1 MKPICRSSR
10 LLIFACAVVLCACH
24 TTRHTVS
31 EVGVAQNLE
40 STHHEQA
47 TTNRLDS
54 LISNLSAS
62 ADSICIELYGDSP
75 VSAPAQADSLA
86 PEQRAQVQPATAKP
100 APKAR
105 ITIHSPRINKEE
117 KQGSKCFS
125 QTNVADST
133 RSNSQSH
140 TSTNDSKEV
149 IGGAEPP
156 NLTAV
161 LIVLGL
167 GITLLLIGAV
177 FGYLWL
183 HKKHI
188 I

>member
-1 MKPICRSSR
+1 M
-10 LLIFACAVVLCACH
+10 LIGVVLLSACH

-31 EVGVAQNLE
+31 EVGVVQDQQ
-40 STHHEQA
+40 SSHQEQ
-47 TTNRLDS
+47 TTTQRLDS
-54 LISNLSAS
+54 LFSKLSVS
-62 ADSICIELYGDSP
+62 ADSITIDLYD
-75 VSAPAQADSLA
+75 SAPPALPQADSLA
-86 PEQRAQVQPATAKP
+86 ANPNAQAQPLTAKP
-100 APKAR
+100 QPKKR
-105 ITIHSPRINKEE
+105 ITIHAPRINKEE
-117 KQGSKCFS
+117 RHGSDVRQ

-133 RSNSQSH
+133 RSNTQSH
-140 TSTNDSKEV
+140 TSTDDSKEV

-161 LIVLGL
+161 FIVLGL
-167 GITLLLIGAV
+167 GITLLIIGAI

>member
-10 LLIFACAVVLCACH
+10 LLIFACAVILCACH

-31 EVGVAQNLE
+31 EVDVAQNLE
-40 STHHEQA
+40 SAHHEQA
-47 TTNRLDS
+47 ITNRLDS
-54 LISNLSAS
+54 LISKLSVS
-62 ADSICIELYGDSP
+62 ADSITIDLYD
-75 VSAPAQADSLA
+75 SAPQTLPQADSLGA
-86 PEQRAQVQPATAKP
+86 
-100 APKAR
+100 
-105 ITIHSPRINKEE
+105 KEE
-117 KQGSKCFS
+117 RHGSNVLS

-156 NLTAV
+156 DLTAV
-161 LIVLGL
+161 FIVLGL

>member
-1 MKPICRSSR
+1 MRTICRT
-10 LLIFACAVVLCACH
+10 LMLIGVVLLCACH

-31 EVGVAQNLE
+31 DTTVSQDTQ
-40 STHHEQA
+40 STHQEQ
-47 TTNRLDS
+47 TTTQRLDS
-54 LISNLSAS
+54 LISHLSAS
-62 ADSICIELYGDSP
+62 ADSITIELYGDAP
-75 VSAPAQADSLA
+75 AAPAQADSLA
-86 PEQRAQVQPATAKP
+86 PEQPKAKP
-100 APKAR
+100 TSPKSR
-105 ITIHSPRINKEE
+105 ITIHAPRINKEE
-117 KQGSKCFS
+117 RHGSNVLQ
-125 QTNVADST
+125 QTNMADST

-140 TSTNDSKEV
+140 TSTDDSKEV

-161 LIVLGL
+161 FIVLGL
-167 GITLLLIGAV
+167 GIVLLIIGAV

>member
-1 MKPICRSSR
+1 MKTICKNLRA
-10 LLIFACAVVLCACH
+10 LILMACVLLCACH

-31 EVGVAQNLE
+31 VVDAEQDTQ
-40 STHHEQA
+40 STHHEQ
-47 TTNRLDS
+47 TTTQRLDS
-54 LISNLSAS
+54 LISTLSAS
-62 ADSICIELYGDSP
+62 ADSITIELYGD
-75 VSAPAQADSLA
+75 APAPVADSLNTVA
-86 PEQRAQVQPATAKP
+86 PSDQASSVTAKP
-100 APKAR
+100 QPKKR
-105 ITIHSPRINKEE
+105 ITIHAPRINKEE
-117 KQGSKCFS
+117 RHGSDVRQ

-140 TSTNDSKEV
+140 TSTDDSKEV

-161 LIVLGL
+161 FIVLGL
-167 GITLLLIGAV
+167 GITLLIIGAI

>member
-1 MKPICRSSR
+1 MRTICKNLRA
-10 LLIFACAVVLCACH
+10 LILMACVLLCACH

-31 EVGVAQNLE
+31 VVDAVQDTQ
-40 STHHEQA
+40 STHHEQ
-47 TTNRLDS
+47 TTTQRLDS
-54 LISNLSAS
+54 LISTLSAS
-62 ADSICIELYGDSP
+62 ADSITIELYGD
-75 VSAPAQADSLA
+75 APAPVADSLNPVA
-86 PEQRAQVQPATAKP
+86 PSDQASPVTAKP
-100 APKAR
+100 QPKKR
-105 ITIHSPRINKEE
+105 ITIHAPRINKEE
-117 KQGSKCFS
+117 RHGSDVRQ

-140 TSTNDSKEV
+140 TSTDDSKEV

-161 LIVLGL
+161 FIVLGL
-167 GITLLLIGAV
+167 GITLLIIGAI

>member
-1 MKPICRSSR
+1 MKTICRSFR
-10 LLIFACAVVLCACH
+10 LLILVGVVLLCACH

-31 EVGVAQNLE
+31 VVDVEQGTQ
-40 STHHEQA
+40 STHKEQ
-47 TTNRLDS
+47 TTTQRLDS
-54 LISNLSAS
+54 LISTLSAS
-62 ADSICIELYGDSP
+62 ADSITIDLYDNAPSP
-75 VSAPAQADSLA
+75 EADSLNSVA
-86 PEQRAQVQPATAKP
+86 PSDQASPVTAKP
-100 APKAR
+100 QPKKR
-105 ITIHSPRINKEE
+105 ITIHAPRINKEE
-117 KQGSKCFS
+117 RHGSDVRQ

-133 RSNSQSH
+133 RSNTQSH
-140 TSTNDSKEV
+140 TSTDDSKEV

-161 LIVLGL
+161 FIVLGL
-167 GITLLLIGAV
+167 GITLLIIGAI

>member
-1 MKPICRSSR
+1 M
-10 LLIFACAVVLCACH
+10 LIGVVLLSACH

-31 EVGVAQNLE
+31 EVGVVQDQQ
-40 STHHEQA
+40 SSHQEQ
-47 TTNRLDS
+47 TTSQRLDS
-54 LISNLSAS
+54 LFSKLSVS
-62 ADSICIELYGDSP
+62 ADSITIDLYD
-75 VSAPAQADSLA
+75 SAPPALPQADSLA
-86 PEQRAQVQPATAKP
+86 ANPNAQAQAVPAKP
-100 APKAR
+100 AR
-105 ITIHSPRINKEE
+105 NGLITIHQPRINKEE
-117 KQGSKCFS
+117 RSGSNVLQ

-133 RSNSQSH
+133 RSNSQTH

-161 LIVLGL
+161 FIVLGL
-167 GITLLLIGAV
+167 GITLLIIGAIL
-177 FGYLWL
+177 GYLWL

>member
-1 MKPICRSSR
+1 M
-10 LLIFACAVVLCACH
+10 LIGVVLLSACH

-31 EVGVAQNLE
+31 EVGVVQDQQ
-40 STHHEQA
+40 SSHQEQ
-47 TTNRLDS
+47 TTTQRLDS
-54 LISNLSAS
+54 LFSKLSVS
-62 ADSICIELYGDSP
+62 ADSITIDLYD
-75 VSAPAQADSLA
+75 SAPPALPQADSLA
-86 PEQRAQVQPATAKP
+86 ANPNAQAQPVTTKP
-100 APKAR
+100 ARKGR
-105 ITIHSPRINKEE
+105 ITIHQPRINKEE
-117 KQGSKCFS
+117 RSGSNVLQ

-133 RSNSQSH
+133 RSNSQTH

-156 NLTAV
+156 NLAAV
-161 LIVLGL
+161 FIVLGL
-167 GITLLLIGAV
+167 GIMLLLIGAV

>member
-1 MKPICRSSR
+1 MRSICRTMM
-10 LLIFACAVVLCACH
+10 LLGAVLLCACH
-24 TTRHTVS
+24 TTRHMVS
-31 EVGVAQNLE
+31 E
-40 STHHEQA
+40 STMRQDTQSSHQEQ
-47 TTNRLDS
+47 TTTQRLDS
-54 LISNLSAS
+54 LVSSLSAS
-62 ADSICIELYGDSP
+62 ADSITIELYDN
-75 VSAPAQADSLA
+75 APKPAADSLNA
-86 PEQRAQVQPATAKP
+86 GETEVQVSPVTAKP
-100 APKAR
+100 ALKSR

-117 KQGSKCFS
+117 KHGSDVRQ

-133 RSNSQSH
+133 RSNTQSH
-140 TSTNDSKEV
+140 TATDDSKEV

-161 LIVLGL
+161 FIVLGL
-167 GITLLLIGAV
+167 GITLLIIGAI

>member
-1 MKPICRSSR
+1 MRTICRIMM
-10 LLIFACAVVLCACH
+10 LVGVVLLSACH

-31 EVGVAQNLE
+31 EVGVKQD
-40 STHHEQA
+40 EQSSPQEQ
-47 TTNRLDS
+47 TTTQRLDS
-54 LISNLSAS
+54 LFSKLSVS
-62 ADSICIELYGDSP
+62 ADSITIDLYD
-75 VSAPAQADSLA
+75 SAPTASAQADSLVTS
-86 PEQRAQVQPATAKP
+86 PNAQAQPATAKP
-100 APKAR
+100 ARKGR
-105 ITIHSPRINKEE
+105 ITIHQPRINKEE
-117 KQGSKCFS
+117 RSGSNVLQ

-133 RSNSQSH
+133 RSNSQTH
-140 TSTNDSKEV
+140 TSTNDSKES

-161 LIVLGL
+161 FIVLGL
-167 GITLLLIGAV
+167 GIMLLLIGAV

>member
-47 TTNRLDS
+47 ITNRLDS
-54 LISNLSAS
+54 LISKLSVS
-62 ADSICIELYGDSP
+62 ADSITIDLYD
-75 VSAPAQADSLA
+75 SAPQTLPQADSLGA
-86 PEQRAQVQPATAKP
+86 EQSSQAQPVSAKP
-100 APKAR
+100 ARKGR
-105 ITIHSPRINKEE
+105 ITIHQPRIDKEE
-117 KQGSKCFS
+117 RHGSNVLS

-140 TSTNDSKEV
+140 TSTNNSKEV

-156 NLTAV
+156 DLTAV
-161 LIVLGL
+161 FIVLGL
-167 GITLLLIGAV
+167 GITLLLKGAV

>member
-1 MKPICRSSR
+1 MKTICKNLRA
-10 LLIFACAVVLCACH
+10 LILMACVLFCACH

-31 EVGVAQNLE
+31 VVDAEQDTQ
-40 STHHEQA
+40 STHHEQ
-47 TTNRLDS
+47 TTTQRLDS
-54 LISNLSAS
+54 LISTLSAS
-62 ADSICIELYGDSP
+62 ADSITIELYGD
-75 VSAPAQADSLA
+75 APAPVADSLNPVA
-86 PEQRAQVQPATAKP
+86 PSDQASPVTAKP
-100 APKAR
+100 QPKKR
-105 ITIHSPRINKEE
+105 ITIHAPRINKEE
-117 KQGSKCFS
+117 RHGSDVRQ

-133 RSNSQSH
+133 
-140 TSTNDSKEV
+140 V

-161 LIVLGL
+161 FIVLGL
-167 GITLLLIGAV
+167 GITLLIIGAI

>member
-1 MKPICRSSR
+1 MKTICRSFR
-10 LLIFACAVVLCACH
+10 LLILLGVVLLCACH

-31 EVGVAQNLE
+31 VVDVEQDTQ
-40 STHHEQA
+40 STHKEQ
-47 TTNRLDS
+47 TTTQRLDS
-54 LISNLSAS
+54 LISTLSAS
-62 ADSICIELYGDSP
+62 ADSITIDLYDNAPSP
-75 VSAPAQADSLA
+75 EADSLNA
-86 PEQRAQVQPATAKP
+86 GDSGSVVQPATAKP
-100 APKAR
+100 RPKAR
-105 ITIHSPRINKEE
+105 VTIHAPRINKEE
-117 KQGSKCFS
+117 RHGSNVSS

-140 TSTNDSKEV
+140 TSTDDSKEV

-161 LIVLGL
+161 FIMLGL
-167 GITLLLIGAV
+167 GITLLIVGAI

>member
-1 MKPICRSSR
+1 M
-10 LLIFACAVVLCACH
+10 LIGVVLLSACH

-31 EVGVAQNLE
+31 EVGVVQDQQ
-40 STHHEQA
+40 SSHQEQ
-47 TTNRLDS
+47 TTTQRLDS
-54 LISNLSAS
+54 LFSKLS
-62 ADSICIELYGDSP
+62 P
-75 VSAPAQADSLA
+75 QADSLA
-86 PEQRAQVQPATAKP
+86 ANPNAQAQPVTAKP
-100 APKAR
+100 ARKGR
-105 ITIHSPRINKEE
+105 ITIHQPRINKEE
-117 KQGSKCFS
+117 RSGSNVLQ

-133 RSNSQSH
+133 RSNSQTH

-161 LIVLGL
+161 FIVLGL
-167 GITLLLIGAV
+167 GITLLIIGAIL
-177 FGYLWL
+177 GYLWL

>member
-1 MKPICRSSR
+1 MKTICRSFR
-10 LLIFACAVVLCACH
+10 LLMFMGAMLLCACH
-24 TTRHTVS
+24 TTRNLTSDVT
-31 EVGVAQNLE
+31 EQQNSQ

-86 PEQRAQVQPATAKP
+86 PEQRAQVQPVTAKP

-156 NLTAV
+156 NLTWV
-161 LIVLGL
+161 FIVLGL
-167 GITLLLIGAV
+167 GITLLIIGAI

>member
-1 MKPICRSSR
+1 MWHKTWSPRI
-10 LLIFACAVVLCACH
+10 
-24 TTRHTVS
+24 
-31 EVGVAQNLE
+31 
-40 STHHEQA
+40 
-47 TTNRLDS
+47 TNRLS
-54 LISNLSAS
+54 QIAWIALYQSSPCLLIALRLIY
-62 ADSICIELYGDSP
+62 D
-75 VSAPAQADSLA
+75 SAPQTLPQADSLGA
-86 PEQRAQVQPATAKP
+86 EQSSQAQPVTAKP
-100 APKAR
+100 ARKGR
-105 ITIHSPRINKEE
+105 ITIHQPRIDKEE
-117 KQGSKCFS
+117 RHGSNVLS

-140 TSTNDSKEV
+140 TSTNNSKEV

-156 NLTAV
+156 ALTAV
-161 LIVLGL
+161 FIVLGL

>member
-1 MKPICRSSR
+1 MP
-10 LLIFACAVVLCACH
+10 
-24 TTRHTVS
+24 
-31 EVGVAQNLE
+31 G
-40 STHHEQA
+40 
-47 TTNRLDS
+47 
-54 LISNLSAS
+54 
-62 ADSICIELYGDSP
+62 
-75 VSAPAQADSLA
+75 AQA
-86 PEQRAQVQPATAKP
+86 QPVTAKP
-100 APKAR
+100 ARKGR
-105 ITIHSPRINKEE
+105 ITIHQPRIDKEE
-117 KQGSKCFS
+117 RHGSNVLS

-156 NLTAV
+156 DLTAV
-161 LIVLGL
+161 FIVLGL